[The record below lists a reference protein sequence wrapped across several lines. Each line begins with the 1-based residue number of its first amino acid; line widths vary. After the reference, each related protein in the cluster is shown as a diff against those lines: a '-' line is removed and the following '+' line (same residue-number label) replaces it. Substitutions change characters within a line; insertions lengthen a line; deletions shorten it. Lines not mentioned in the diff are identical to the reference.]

1 MKYEVIVVG
10 AGPAGSTA
18 AKFLSELGVKVLLLD
33 KCKFPRDKPCG
44 GGIPIRVIKRFR
56 YIEEKGLIDSYSY
69 GGFAYFSQSKQRV
82 TLQRNEPIYSTV
94 LRKVFDYNL
103 VKLAIQSGATFI
115 DRKMVKDVKI
125 LEDRATIILEDGA
138 EIDSQIIVGAD
149 GIWSVIAKK
158 TGLGQHGN
166 MVGMCLYNEYP
177 MSRKLLDKYFTK
189 KRLGYLHHRVQGI
202 NGFGWV
208 IPKKE
213 HLNIGIGE
221 IRNLSKLSNKKTN
234 LKEVFKKHIND
245 LQEDK
250 FIPINL
256 EIGRPKG
263 AVVPACPMKKTYS
276 NRIILCGDAAGL
288 ANPSTG
294 AGIEYAMISGKIAA
308 EVISKALK
316 TGNINAK
323 FLSKYES
330 IWRKD
335 FGKDINIFLQ
345 IQKRWGKQTERL
357 INLIGRDKQLAEMAF
372 DIIIGNTK
380 INACKL
386 QFIRRLLYF
395 YVQDILKRVK

>member
-10 AGPAGSTA
+10 AGPAGATA

-33 KCKFPRDKPCG
+33 KSKFPRDKPCG

-56 YIEEKGLIDSYSY
+56 YIEEKELIDSYSY

-221 IRNLSKLSNKKTN
+221 IRNLRKLSNKKTN

-245 LQEDK
+245 LKEDR
-250 FIPINL
+250 FIPIDL

-263 AVVPACPMKKTYS
+263 AVVPACPLKKTYS
-276 NRIILCGDAAGL
+276 DRIILCGDAAGL

-308 EVISKALK
+308 EVISEGLK
-316 TGNINAK
+316 TGNTNAK

>member
-1 MKYEVIVVG
+1 MKYDVIIVG

-18 AKFLSELGVKVLLLD
+18 AKCLSDKGFKLLLLD
-33 KCKFPRDKPCG
+33 KSKFPRDKPCG
-44 GGIPIRVIKRFR
+44 GGIPIRVLKTFR
-56 YIEEKGLIDSYSY
+56 YIDKEGLIDSYSY
-69 GGFAYFSQSKQRV
+69 GGYAYFSSLKHKVSFQK
-82 TLQRNEPIYSTV
+82 NEPIFATV
-94 LRKVFDYNL
+94 LRKVFDYGL
-103 VKLAIQSGATFI
+103 VKLAIKSGATFN
-115 DRKMVKDVKI
+115 DGKMVKDVRI
-125 LEDRATIILEDGA
+125 LKDRATIILEDGA
-138 EIDSQIIVGAD
+138 EIESQMIIGAD
-149 GIWSVIAKK
+149 GIWSIIAKK
-158 TGLGQHGN
+158 TGLGKHGKR
-166 MVGMCLYNEYP
+166 VGMCLYKEF
-177 MSRKLLDKYFTK
+177 SLSTKLLDKYFTN
-189 KRLGYLHHRVQGI
+189 KRLGYLHHRVQEI